1 MWLYVVIG
9 LLGFG
14 IVALGIG
21 LISAKQHYQKTV
33 AKLEDEIEREKIRQ
47 QETERVQKMLGEQQD
62 KTNEGYENRLQDW
75 DRLIAEKQAAYDKKS
90 KEIKE
95 VEKKIEEIEKDNSD
109 KRKKLEEELAGERKK
124 LEEELSRKREELSS
138 VNEQRLNV
146 VKAQNEIEK
155 SVEMTKNRKKDLEVE
170 VAALEKEIKELK
182 EKKRLAILHQNENA
196 VEGWEFFIT
205 PHEKEL
211 ISLLEK
217 IKMDY
222 AELRGDI
229 ATIEW
234 KKIWLPKIQDIVNRN
249 QLDGKKC
256 IYRLVLKEDNE
267 VCYVGQA
274 VNVKERW
281 YQHIKKMIGVDTVGN
296 ERLYEYRPDDF
307 LWTIVEENPEN
318 LNESEHYWIEYFGC
332 TEKGLNKKR

>member
-1 MWLYVVIG
+1 
-9 LLGFG
+9 
-14 IVALGIG
+14 
-21 LISAKQHYQKTV
+21 
-33 AKLEDEIEREKIRQ
+33 
-47 QETERVQKMLGEQQD
+47 
-62 KTNEGYENRLQDW
+62 
-75 DRLIAEKQAAYDKKS
+75 
-90 KEIKE
+90 
-95 VEKKIEEIEKDNSD
+95 
-109 KRKKLEEELAGERKK
+109 
-124 LEEELSRKREELSS
+124 
-138 VNEQRLNV
+138 
-146 VKAQNEIEK
+146 
-155 SVEMTKNRKKDLEVE
+155 
-170 VAALEKEIKELK
+170 
-182 EKKRLAILHQNENA
+182 
-196 VEGWEFFIT
+196 
-205 PHEKEL
+205 
-211 ISLLEK
+211 
-217 IKMDY
+217 MDY

-249 QLDGKKC
+249 ELDGKKC

-307 LWTIVEENPEN
+307 WWTIVEENPKN